1 MDYCNSMI
9 VPEFS
14 RKDINDAVSRGEL
27 LTMEIEFNSNCDF
40 NCIYCYAENKHA
52 LEDELTK
59 KELFDAIIQARDLG
73 VRTMVVLGGEPM
85 LYPHLMEMI
94 RFMRGHGLEVELFTN
109 GANMTIAAAEELFEN
124 DVTVVLKM
132 NTFKEALQDK
142 LSGIKGAYRQIQT
155 AFDNLEKSG
164 YPGKD
169 KKLGVS
175 TIICKQNYNE
185 AEKLWKWL
193 RQKDVVPYF
202 EMITPQGRAWEK
214 DALYVEP
221 EQIKELF
228 YRLSDI
234 DKEYGYNWAPRPP
247 LAGLK
252 CLRHQY
258 SCVVKSNGDIYP
270 CIGVD
275 IPVGNI
281 RHQKLRDII
290 KKSEV
295 IQKLRNYREHIKGP
309 CRECKDLAD
318 CYGCRGTAYQLTG
331 DYLASDPLCWKNTGN
346 SDAAATLPCNV
357 DKLVPH
363 ESPMLLANR
372 LIEVKET
379 STVEVDVTDDMVFLR
394 KDGAVEDVAYL
405 EMMAQAIAAHNG
417 FKNSGN
423 GAGTK
428 GFLVGAKNLKIY
440 KAANVGDT
448 LKIAVCKVAQY
459 GDELAVIKG
468 VVLRGK
474 DKLAEGEI
482 KVWHSKET
490 TVI

>member
-1 MDYCNSMI
+1 MEHCDSMI

-14 RKDINDAVSRGEL
+14 QKDIKDVISRGGL

-40 NCIYCYAENKHA
+40 KCIYCYAENKQV
-52 LEDELTK
+52 LKNELTQ
-59 KELFDAIIQARDLG
+59 KELFDVIIQARDLG

-94 RFMRGHGLEVELFTN
+94 CFIREHELKVELFTN
-109 GANMTIAAAEELFEN
+109 GANMTVAAAKELFEN

-132 NTFKEALQDK
+132 NTFREELQDK

-164 YPGKD
+164 YPGKES
-169 KKLGVS
+169 KLGVS
-175 TIICKQNYNE
+175 TIICKENYDE

-193 RQKDVVPYF
+193 RQKNVVPYF

-221 EQIKELF
+221 KKIKELF
-228 YRLSDI
+228 CRLSDI
-234 DKEYGYNWAPRPP
+234 DKEYGYNWTPRPP

-281 RHQKLRDII
+281 RKQRLRDII
-290 KKSEV
+290 KGSEV
-295 IQKLRNYREHIKGP
+295 IQTLRNYKKHIKGQ
-309 CRECKDLAD
+309 CRECENLAD

-331 DYLASDPLCWKNTGN
+331 DYLASDPLCWKNTAN
-346 SDAAATLPCNV
+346 HNTVATLPCNV
-357 DKLVPH
+357 DELVPH
-363 ESPMLLANR
+363 KSPMLIANR
-372 LIEVKET
+372 LMEVKET
-379 STVEVDVTDDMVFLR
+379 STVEVDVTDDMVFVR
-394 KDGAVEDVAYL
+394 KDGVVDEVAYL
-405 EMMAQAIAAHNG
+405 EMMAQAMAAHNG

-423 GAGTK
+423 GTDVR

-440 KAANVGDT
+440 EAASVGDT
-448 LKIAVCKVAQY
+448 LKVVVCKIAQY

-468 VVLRGK
+468 VVLRDK

-482 KVWHSKET
+482 KVWHSDEKIMT
-490 TVI
+490 